1 MLGGIR
7 SMSTVMHDR
16 AFGGFSESA
25 LMFSIAALP
34 VGAVLLYSP
43 DAEGLGSMTMAAM
56 AAGIV
61 AGILLLVAA
70 TLSYVQWR
78 TTTDPRQGWIVTA
91 VVVVSGQAFLNAGV
105 VIDPRHEVAL
115 DGGWALLHEGI
126 AMVVILA
133 LSVTALRTQAHRMPN
148 PMLLGALLV
157 LALCGLRIGGLAVG
171 AAWPHARVDVL
182 ATVVVVGHLVISGA
196 VMMNGRLPYWARWRL
211 ALTMAMVGVGHV
223 VGLGGVG
230 NSTAEL
236 VSAAVLTTAGVLWA
250 SATFLLLRE
259 TDEAQRRRATALEGS
274 LFEIE
279 TASRG
284 AKERLHEAR
293 SIVAGLSSATRLL
306 NDAAVAPDVRERLEL
321 TIHAELSRL
330 ERVISM
336 TPTEPSTVDVDEL
349 LDTLLALHRARGR
362 TIEWEPSGARVEG
375 RLDAVAEAVNI
386 LLENS
391 ASHGG
396 GVGSRVAVQ
405 SDPSEDVVR
414 IRVSDEGPGIPADLR
429 DRVFDWGVGRS
440 DTPGQGIGLNLARR
454 LVTEQGGTITLDE
467 PSIGSSFVIRLPAA
481 RRSEEYDR
489 DAARS

>member
-1 MLGGIR
+1 
-7 SMSTVMHDR
+7 
-16 AFGGFSESA
+16 
-25 LMFSIAALP
+25 MFSIAALP
-34 VGAVLLYSP
+34 VGAVLFYSP
-43 DAEGLGSMTMAAM
+43 DAGGLGSTGLETTGLATMSLAAM
-56 AAGIV
+56 AAGVV

-78 TTTDPRQGWIVTA
+78 TTTDPRQGWIVAA
-91 VVVVSGQAFLNAGV
+91 VVVVSGQAFLNAAV
-105 VIDPRHEVAL
+105 VIDPRHAVAR

-126 AMVVILA
+126 GMVVILGLCVA
-133 LSVTALRTQAHRMPN
+133 ALRTQALRMPN
-148 PMLLGALLV
+148 PMLVGALLV
-157 LALCGLRIGGLAVG
+157 MSLCGLRIGGLALG
-171 AAWPHARVDVL
+171 LAWPHARIDVL
-182 ATVVVVGHLVISGA
+182 AGIVVLGHLAIGA
-196 VMMNGRLPYWARWRL
+196 AIMANGRLPRWARWRL

-223 VGLGGVG
+223 VGLGRAGDR
-230 NSTAEL
+230 TAEL
-236 VSAAVLTTAGVLWA
+236 ASAVVLTSAGVLWA
-250 SATFLLLRE
+250 SATFMLLRE
-259 TDEAQRRRATALEGS
+259 THDAQRRRASALEGS

-306 NDAAVAPDVRERLEL
+306 NDSAVAPDVRERLEL

-386 LLENS
+386 LLEN
-391 ASHGG
+391 AAAHGG
-396 GVGSRVAVQ
+396 GIGSRVAVQ

-414 IRVSDEGPGIPADLR
+414 ISVSDDGPGIPADLR

-440 DTPGQGIGLNLARR
+440 DSPGQGIGLNLARR

-467 PSIGSSFVIRLPAA
+467 PPVGSSFVIRLPAA